1 MSISQKLLKTNNRQ
15 LYELQEAI
23 YKMKSNAII
32 SSNKTTVRIGLIAIS
47 AFIMIVLS
55 GCLQNYGRLNRD
67 VQIRQAFESN
77 QVPSQYEYFFFG
89 NSNWPYAVMGLD
101 PDYNLHSRIWR
112 TVEPDT
118 AEFRHMTRFVWADYN
133 YYPYG
138 ANILDPQGQKIGII
152 YTSSWMAAIKIDK
165 DTKTVEVMPYIFL
178 GGP

>member
-1 MSISQKLLKTNNRQ
+1 M
-15 LYELQEAI
+15 
-23 YKMKSNAII
+23 
-32 SSNKTTVRIGLIAIS
+32 
-47 AFIMIVLS
+47 LS

-67 VQIRQAFESN
+67 ADIQLAFESN
-77 QVPSQYEYFFFG
+77 QVPPEYEYFFYG
-89 NSNWPYAVMGLD
+89 NPNWPYAVMGLD
-101 PDYNLHSRIWR
+101 RDYNLRSRIWR

-118 AEFRHMTRFVWADYN
+118 NEFSHMTRFLWADYN

-152 YTSSWMAAIKIDK
+152 YTSSWMAAVKVDK